1 MRIVLSVAIAVSVLL
16 GATAAVA
23 VTAAPQ
29 WQTANSSATGE
40 QRRPAIA
47 ANRNGYVAVAW
58 EDDRDSSNPG
68 DNTHSEITLR
78 VWRNGTA
85 LYEVTLS
92 GGGNTGVTNW
102 RHLSPDVGLDD
113 KGNAVVVWAADPDGN
128 GFFNIPYRVVNTAG
142 TVTASGQAN
151 TSSTGQQI
159 KPKIAVEPDG
169 APNGGAVAFTVAW
182 EDIQGTNPAT
192 IRAAGFTGPTTR
204 AYEVTAS
211 QTTGAHHNPDVAVSA
226 GGEAVVVWDEDA
238 DANGYYQIG
247 LTRLAKANGA
257 ITLSRRSANS
267 NSGGQQRHPAVAATF
282 AGDFAVA
289 WESDHT
295 GNNGVWTRSFTASGN
310 PLSDDVQASTATA
323 GTAPAIGIDDQG
335 NTVVGWSAQ
344 ATDPDVWVR
353 GFGPDGIDTGR
364 LSEQQLMRVAAGTQQ
379 QMAVALSAFGELSV
393 AYRDDND
400 GNGFGQIYLGLGAT
414 NSGW

>member
-1 MRIVLSVAIAVSVLL
+1 MRIVVSTAVVVCVLL
-16 GATAAVA
+16 GATAAGA

-47 ANRNGYVAVAW
+47 ANRNGYVAVVW
-58 EDDRDSSNPG
+58 EDDRDSTNPG

-78 VWRNGTA
+78 VWRDGTA

-113 KGNAVVVWAADPDGN
+113 KGNAVVVWAGDPDGN

-151 TSSTGQQI
+151 SSTTGQQVN
-159 KPKIAVEPDG
+159 PKVAVDPDG
-169 APNGGAVAFTVAW
+169 APNGAAVAFTAVW
-182 EDIQGTNPAT
+182 EDLQGTNPAT
-192 IRAAGFTGPTTR
+192 VKAAGFTGPTTR

-211 QTTGAHHNPDVAVSA
+211 QSTGQHHNADVAVSA

-238 DANGYYQIG
+238 DANGFYQIG
-247 LTRLAKANGA
+247 LTRLAKTNGA
-257 ITLSRRSANS
+257 ITLTRRSANA
-267 NSGGQQRHPAVAATF
+267 NGGGQQRHPAVAATF
-282 AGDFAVA
+282 TGDFAVA

-295 GNNGVWTRSFTASGN
+295 GSTAVWTRSFTAAGN
-310 PLSDDVQASTATA
+310 PLSGDIQASTTTA
-323 GTAPAIGIDDQG
+323 GTGPAIGVDDQG

-344 ATDPDVWVR
+344 AADPDVWAR
-353 GFGPDGIDTGR
+353 GFGPDGTDTGR
-364 LSEQQLMRVAAGTQQ
+364 LSEQQLMRVTPGTQQ
-379 QMAVALSAFGELSV
+379 QPAVAVSAFGEVSA

-400 GNGFGQIYLGLGAT
+400 GNGFGQIYLGLGVA
-414 NSGW
+414 NAGW